1 MLEMA
6 LSALACIFLG
16 KIRHNEQFFQHG
28 LQLYNRAIRHMS
40 NIISGNVYNN
50 DMVYTSVVFQQ
61 LQVRSLL
68 LFCFF
73 DFLNDSSH

>member
-1 MLEMA
+1 
-6 LSALACIFLG
+6 
-16 KIRHNEQFFQHG
+16 
-28 LQLYNRAIRHMS
+28 MS